1 MFTVVVV
8 AVLAF
13 FIFISWLLWKSGFLF
28 EAEKPVSVLDVP
40 ITDARA
46 RTAFLK
52 RLERW
57 RGEGKLSREEYEH
70 LLFLCEHEWKS

>member
-1 MFTVVVV
+1 MLTM
-8 AVLAF
+8 AVLGA
-13 FIFISWLLWKSGFLF
+13 LGFLF
-28 EAEKPVSVLDVP
+28 EAEKPVSILDVP

-57 RGEGKLSREEYEH
+57 RAEGKLSREEYEH
-70 LLFLCEHEWKS
+70 CLFLCEHEWKSSDASLP